1 MKKQTT
7 PHFDVSILSRLQQAE
22 EARMKLLGYEQ
33 YRVYDIEE
41 SKQLTKTPMYGIKRG
56 DLTYF
61 GSSKSYYI
69 IDDWARLYRG
79 TVQNFKIKWLKPK
92 HVTFLKLK
100 GHRIEQVT

>member
-1 MKKQTT
+1 MK
-7 PHFDVSILSRLQQAE
+7 F
-22 EARMKLLGYEQ
+22 LGYEQ

-41 SKQLTKTPMYGIKRG
+41 SKKLTTTYGIKRG
-56 DLTYF
+56 ELTYF

-69 IDDWARLYRG
+69 IDDWDRLYQG

-92 HVTFLKLK
+92 HVTLLKIK